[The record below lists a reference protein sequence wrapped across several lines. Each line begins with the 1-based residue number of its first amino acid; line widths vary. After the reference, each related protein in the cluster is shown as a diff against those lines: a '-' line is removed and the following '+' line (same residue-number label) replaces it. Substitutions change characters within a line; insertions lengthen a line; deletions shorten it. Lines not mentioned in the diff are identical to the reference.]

1 MFNLLRRST
10 RKMPARAPRSV
21 RLGLERLETRDCPS
35 FISLSVMYGT
45 QKNITLWGDVTGT
58 PNPGGLTVQF
68 TGNAV
73 GTATTD
79 SNGHY
84 SASLVAL
91 ALGNVYASTTD
102 GASNT
107 AVVTLMV
114 PQPKIINFGGSQGPG
129 NVWTFSGT
137 VSAAGGSPGLT
148 VYFGG
153 DPVDMQNKTTT
164 VNQDGT
170 FTLIVQM
177 NGQQNDNGS
186 VSAQTVDW
194 WNQQSNMAF
203 DFITQ
208 TPP

>member
-1 MFNLLRRST
+1 MFDLFRRST
-10 RKMPARAPRSV
+10 RKMMPRTPRPV

-35 FISLSVMYGT
+35 LISVSVTYGT

-68 TGNAV
+68 TGNAT

-91 ALGNVYASTTD
+91 SLGNVYAATTD

-114 PQPKIINFGGSQGPG
+114 PTPRISNFVGSQGAG
-129 NVWTFSGT
+129 NVWTFTGT
-137 VSAAGGSPGLT
+137 VSAAGGSTGLT
-148 VYFGG
+148 VNFGG
-153 DPVDMQNKTTT
+153 DPVDVQNKTAT
-164 VNQDGT
+164 VAADFT

-177 NGQQNDNGS
+177 NGTQNDNG
-186 VSAQTVDW
+186 VVWARTTDW
-194 WNQQSNMAF
+194 WNQMSNLVQ
-203 DFITQ
+203 DYITQ